1 MKITDIPVLENE
13 NGYPEVDHPIV
24 SGPSI
29 SIVDSSEEE
38 RENYLGQLANQIP
51 GFYFDGKPD
60 RLSGGLLNYVWRL
73 TGSHDSRPESLIA
86 KWAPP
91 FIASSPEN
99 PLDPDRILIETKAMA
114 AFSPG
119 GVLSF
124 LASDQIRLPQ
134 LIHLDPK
141 HRILFMEDVC
151 QCPDLEHWIR
161 QPHPQ
166 ADSMLIGD
174 RLGSFIGQLHKHTA
188 RHPELALEFAN
199 HQIQQTRLDV
209 LYKNVIHYAR
219 RAHLPAE
226 DEMGRIAAAY
236 GELLQQPGKSL
247 IMGDLWLPS
256 VIISGMN
263 LRIIDWELAH
273 YGRPSQDVGHLV
285 AHLWMHIHRSQTAS
299 AAGNAQAILHSFL
312 KAYRETLGDD
322 FSNVFGLAGVKESGI
337 HFGSEVL
344 ARTVGIF
351 QDGYLYQGLHWDD
364 PIIQEAVQFAARHIL
379 SPLELSTFDDL
390 DWCNDKRTEINEN

>member
-1 MKITDIPVLENE
+1 MKITDVSVVENS
-13 NGYPEVDHPIV
+13 YPEVNHET
-24 SGPSI
+24 SI
-29 SIVDSSEEE
+29 SMVDSSEEQ
-38 RENYLGQLANQIP
+38 RETYLGQLANQIP
-51 GFYFDGKPD
+51 GFHFDGKPD

-73 TGSHDSRPESLIA
+73 TGSHNSKPSSLIA

-91 FIASSPEN
+91 FIALSPEN
-99 PLDPDRILIETKAMA
+99 PLDPDRILIEAKAMA

-119 GVLSF
+119 GALSF

-134 LIHLDPK
+134 LVHLDPK
-141 HRILFMEDVC
+141 QRILFMEDVC

-161 QPHPQ
+161 QPHSL
-166 ADSMLIGD
+166 ADSMLIGN
-174 RLGSFIGQLHKHTA
+174 RLGSFIGQLHKYTA
-188 RHPELALEFAN
+188 HHPELALEFAN
-199 HQIQQTRLDV
+199 HQIQQTRLNV
-209 LYKNVIHYAR
+209 LYKNVIHYAS

-226 DEMGRIAAAY
+226 DEMGRIAVAY

-256 VIISGMN
+256 VIISGTN

-273 YGRPSQDVGHLV
+273 YGRPSQDVGHLT
-285 AHLWMHIHRSQTAS
+285 AHLWMHIHRPQTAP

-312 KAYRETLGDD
+312 TAYRKTLGDD
-322 FSNVFGLAGVKESGI
+322 FSNVFGLEGVKESGV

-351 QDGYLYQGLHWDD
+351 QDGYLYQGLRWDD
-364 PIIQEAVQFAARHIL
+364 PIIHEAVQFAARHIL

-390 DWCNDKRTEINEN
+390 DWRNDNRTD